1 MKLVKTVSP
10 AVLCNEIT
18 MDGLQWTFI
27 PELHSDFI
35 TLREEEGEGRDT
47 GRSRWR
53 DREGERES
61 RQLVLNH
68 HRREMGC
75 REMGGSERKNNIRM
89 NG

>member
-18 MDGLQWTFI
+18 MDGLQWLFI

-35 TLREEEGEGRDT
+35 RLREDGVGEGRDT
-47 GRSRWR
+47 G
-53 DREGERES
+53 EREREREEK

-68 HRREMGC
+68 HRGE
-75 REMGGSERKNNIRM
+75 I
-89 NG
+89 